1 MFNKATP
8 SIILASLLVGII
20 AGVALSSWVPGMYLL
35 WGGIVLV
42 DVGFVIFRRAPWRD
56 RFILI
61 ALMTLGLLIGVG
73 RYSLAGPQ
81 SALADDNLFGLV
93 KREIVQDRSESILNL
108 VGANRQIKG
117 TIVNY
122 EGDVSGQQLTLNDL
136 VVDGVEASG
145 RALVYTPGYPKVQT
159 GDIVSLQ
166 CQLEAPEPFDG
177 FRFDRYLASKN
188 IYATCFVREVPFVVG
203 ESNRF
208 VALDRLHESAVHV
221 INRTFGEPHS
231 ALLAGLLMGDDN
243 FSDEWKQRFLRTG
256 TSHVVAAS
264 GYNVTMLAFV
274 LFAILI
280 SLGLKRQQAFPIVLL
295 GIAAF
300 VSIAGAEAAVT
311 RAGIM
316 GVLALSAT
324 QLGRKT
330 TPRNIILLTVVIMLL
345 DEPRLLRDDVGFQLS
360 VLSTIGLV
368 TMAKYFSEK
377 FAFIPETLGL
387 RESFA
392 ATIAA
397 TLATLPIIIFGFGKI
412 SIISP
417 FVNLLILPFVPYA
430 MLTGGIAALIGAF
443 DSSLGALVGGP
454 AWLFLSAMLEIIQ
467 AMAALP
473 FAIVELPF

>member
-1 MFNKATP
+1 MILTKATP
-8 SIILASLLVGII
+8 SLILASLLVGIV
-20 AGVALSSWVPGMYLL
+20 AGVALSSWLVGMAI
-35 WGGIVLV
+35 WVGAIVVV
-42 DVGFVIFRRAPWRD
+42 DLAFVVLRKAPWRD
-56 RFILI
+56 RL
-61 ALMTLGLLIGVG
+61 LLVGLVLAGLVIGVW
-73 RYSLAGPQ
+73 RYSWTDLSNIANHDSIAHFLTQKP
-81 SALADDNLFGLV
+81 
-93 KREIVQDRSESILNL
+93 VQRNIE
-108 VGANRQIKG
+108 G
-117 TIVNY
+117 TIIDL
-122 EGDVSGQQLTLNDL
+122 EADVTSQKIILDDL
-136 VVDGVEASG
+136 SIETASPSG
-145 RALVYTPGYPKVQT
+145 RILLFAPGYPRVET
-159 GDIVSLQ
+159 GDRVTISCSL
-166 CQLEAPEPFDG
+166 EKPEPFEG
-177 FRFDRYLASKN
+177 FAYDRYLASKN

-208 VALDRLHESAVHV
+208 VALDRLHANAVGV

-243 FSDEWKQRFLRTG
+243 FSDEWKERFLRTG

-280 SLGLKRQQAFPIVLL
+280 SLGLKRQHAFPIVLL

-316 GVLALSAT
+316 GALALSAT

-377 FAFIPETLGL
+377 FAFIPATLGL

-417 FVNLLILPFVPYA
+417 FVNLLVLPFVPYA
-430 MLTGGIAALIGAF
+430 MLTGGIAALIGAL
-443 DSSLGALVGGP
+443 DPSLGALIGGP

-467 AMAALP
+467 AMTALP

>member
-1 MFNKATP
+1 VIAKATP
-8 SIILASLLVGII
+8 SLILASLLVGII
-20 AGVALSSWVPGMYLL
+20 AGVALSSWLPSFYFFLGAV
-35 WGGIVLV
+35 IVV
-42 DVGFVIFRRAPWRD
+42 DLAFVAIKRAPWRD
-56 RFILI
+56 RFLLI
-61 ALMTLGLLIGVG
+61 AVLIAGIALGFG
-73 RYSLAGPQ
+73 RYQLTEP
-81 SALADDNLFGLV
+81 SAESVIHLV
-93 KREIVQDRSESILNL
+93 EAERAVTGVIVD
-108 VGANRQIKG
+108 
-117 TIVNY
+117 Y
-122 EGDVSGQQLTLNDL
+122 EGDTNGQKLTLDHL
-136 VVDGVEASG
+136 SIDGVVAKD
-145 RALVYTPGYPKVQT
+145 RVLVFAPGYPKVET
-159 GDIVSLQ
+159 GDIVDLS
-166 CQLEAPEPFDG
+166 CQLEAPEPFEG
-177 FRFDRYLASKN
+177 FAYDRYLATKS
-188 IYATCFVREVPFVVG
+188 IYATCFVREVPFVTG
-203 ESNRF
+203 ESDRF
-208 VALDRLHESAVHV
+208 VALDRLHIGAVEV
-221 INRTFGEPHS
+221 INRTFGEPQS

-264 GYNVTMLAFV
+264 GYNVSMLAFV

-280 SLGLKRQQAFPIVLL
+280 SLGFMRQRAFPIVLL

-316 GVLALSAT
+316 GALALSAT

-377 FAFIPETLGL
+377 FNFIPETLGL

-417 FVNLLILPFVPYA
+417 FVNLLVLPFVPYA
-430 MLTGGIAALIGAF
+430 MLTGAVATAISALDQSVGAF
-443 DSSLGALVGGP
+443 VAGP
-454 AWLFLSAMLEIIQ
+454 AWLFLTAILEIIQ

-473 FAIVELPF
+473 FAIVNLPF